1 MLELLTSFV
10 RDIDVAREVEASGVS
25 DLDSSEILLKKNAL
39 TTLTEYKSRTAEI
52 KSWTVTEDA
61 VLVRTSKYSSLVL
74 IIATAIIGGSLSVP
88 FVVGERIPGV
98 DPFQFV
104 TFGWLI
110 AGAFVVGA
118 KSRYVENWPW
128 HDFLRGQ
135 ILCRSVSELAVA
147 SRVKR
152 QAVLLYLLHHEF
164 RNPLVFRGPYHGIFR
179 RRGTSGK
186 EGFSIDIPVGHA
198 TVLAAGF
205 IVLEVR
211 RTRENEK
218 KKHTI
223 LLDTRED
230 AEHGALEQYQVFD
243 PLEEVIRGKY
253 ENRWLGE
260 RQVPRLKLL
269 EGSIVALGAYK
280 VLGIPTADCN
290 FI

>member
-1 MLELLTSFV
+1 MIYIG
-10 RDIDVAREVEASGVS
+10 DIDVALEIEDRDTS
-25 DLDSSEILLKKNAL
+25 DADSAENLLKKNAL
-39 TTLTEYKSRTAEI
+39 TTLMEYKSRTAEI
-52 KSWTVTEDA
+52 KTWTVTEDS
-61 VLVRTSKYSSLVL
+61 VLVRTSKYSSLIL
-74 IIATAIIGGSLSVP
+74 TIAVAIIGGSLSVP

-135 ILCRSVSELAVA
+135 ILCRNVSELAVA

-179 RRGTSGK
+179 RRATSGS

-211 RTRENEK
+211 RMKENEK

-230 AEHGALEQYQVFD
+230 SKYDGIEKYQVFD
-243 PLEEVIRGKY
+243 PLEEILRSKY

-260 RQVPRLKLL
+260 RQIPRLRLL
-269 EGSIVALGAYK
+269 EGSITALGAYE
-280 VLGIPTADCN
+280 VLGIPTADCS